1 MERLRRRAD
10 FLKAAGGRKVST
22 PAFVLQSVRRADG
35 DVVRVGF
42 TVSRKVGT
50 AVERNR
56 VRRRLREVV
65 ELGQNLGIFRL
76 RPVWLCS
83 PEMVSRL
90 FALSPGM
97 FDVVVFDEASQLPI
111 ESSLAAMFRAKRG
124 ASINA
129 ERIIRSRIA
138 ARSAA
143 RRPTSAAASTARFT
157 Y

>member
-65 ELGQNLGIFRL
+65 KRVERTRADGGWL
-76 RPVWLCS
+76 RAGHDYVLIG
-83 PEMVSRL
+83 RRA
-90 FALSPGM
+90 AL
-97 FDVVVFDEASQLPI
+97 QLPFDRLV
-111 ESSLAAMFRAKRG
+111 EGLETALLRLTPKS
-124 ASINA
+124 A
-129 ERIIRSRIA
+129 EMDH
-138 ARSAA
+138 
-143 RRPTSAAASTARFT
+143 
-157 Y
+157 